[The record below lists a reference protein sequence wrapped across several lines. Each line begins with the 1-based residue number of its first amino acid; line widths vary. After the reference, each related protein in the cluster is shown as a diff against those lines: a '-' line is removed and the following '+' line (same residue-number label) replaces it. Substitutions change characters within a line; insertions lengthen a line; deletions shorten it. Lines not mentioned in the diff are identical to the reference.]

1 MIDQKHLEAL
11 LGFAS
16 VLTHLVPFQQFL
28 SITLPRTHF
37 RSLYPILFLVTE
49 SLD

>member
-1 MIDQKHLEAL
+1 MIDQKQLEAL

-28 SITLPRTHF
+28 SITAPQTHF
-37 RSLYPILFLVTE
+37 RSLYPILFLVSE